1 VFTVIDCVVAPFDHV
16 LPDALEEVKVTDPP
30 TQNEVAPLTEITGV
44 AGAAK
49 ILTPILDDVA
59 EHVPLETVTL

>member
-1 VFTVIDCVVAPFDHV
+1 MDCVVAPFDQV
-16 LPDALEEVKVTDPP
+16 LPVALEDVKVTDPP
-30 TQNEVAPLTEITGV
+30 EQKEVAPLAEIVGV